1 MFKHILVPLD
11 GSNLAESALPAAAY
25 MAEKLHARVTLLHV
39 IEENAPKEIHGER
52 HLTNPEE
59 ALSYLKGLVDSHFRP
74 GIKVATHVHVEEV
87 QNVAKSIVSH
97 SQDEFAP
104 DLIVLSAHGHGG
116 LRDIFMG
123 NIAQQVLS
131 AGQIPVLLIDVPEDG
146 CRDCFEIKTILLP
159 LDGNP
164 QHEQAFSIGRQL
176 AEACKAGVILLM
188 VIPTLTSLKG
198 EKAAT
203 GIFLPGAVNIALEQ
217 AEEEA
222 DKYMEEHKGLLA
234 KVGVN
239 STSVIVR
246 GDPAGQIAE
255 AAQTANVDLIIL
267 GTHKKSGSDAFWSAS
282 VASKVSKLSQKP
294 ILFVPVN
301 ILTG

>member
-1 MFKHILVPLD
+1 MVKHILVPLD
-11 GSNLAESALPAAAY
+11 GSHLAESALPAAAFL
-25 MAEKLHARVTLLHV
+25 AKKLHATVTLLHV
-39 IEENAPKEIHGER
+39 IEENAPTEIHGER
-52 HLTNPEE
+52 HLTN
-59 ALSYLKGLVDSHFRP
+59 AADAQRYLKGLAGSHFKS
-74 GIKVATHVHVEEV
+74 GIKVETHVHKEEV
-87 QNVAKSIVSH
+87 ENVARSIVSH
-97 SQDEFAP
+97 SQEEFAP

-116 LRDIFMG
+116 LRDIFLG

-131 AGQIPVLLIDVPEDG
+131 AGQVPVLLIDVLENECPE
-146 CRDCFEIKTILLP
+146 CFDIKTILLP
-159 LDGNP
+159 LDGTLE
-164 QHEQAFSIGRQL
+164 HEPAFLSGQQM
-176 AEACKAGVILLM
+176 AKACHAGVILLV

-222 DKYMEEHKGLLA
+222 ESYVA
-234 KVGVN
+234 KNIQMLSKAGVN
-239 STSVIVR
+239 ANSVIVR

-255 AAQTANVDLIIL
+255 AARNANVDLIIL

-294 ILFVPVN
+294 ILFVP
-301 ILTG
+301 L

>member
-1 MFKHILVPLD
+1 MVKHILVPLD

-25 MAEKLHARVTLLHV
+25 LAEKLHARVTLLHV

-59 ALSYLKGLVDSHFRP
+59 ALSYLKGLAGSHFQS
-74 GIKVATHVHVEEV
+74 GIKVETHVHKEEV

-131 AGQIPVLLIDVPEDG
+131 AGQIPVLLLDVPESG
-146 CRDCFEIKTILLP
+146 CRECFEVKTILLP

-164 QHEQAFSIGRQL
+164 QHEQAFSSGQQL
-176 AEACKAGVILLM
+176 AEACQAGVILLV

-222 DKYMEEHKGLLA
+222 GSYVAEHMQLLDKA
-234 KVGVN
+234 GVN
-239 STSVIVR
+239 ATSVIVR

-255 AAQTANVDLIIL
+255 AAQAANVDLIIL

-282 VASKVSKLSQKP
+282 VASKVSSLSQKP
-294 ILFVPVN
+294 ILFVPV
-301 ILTG
+301 